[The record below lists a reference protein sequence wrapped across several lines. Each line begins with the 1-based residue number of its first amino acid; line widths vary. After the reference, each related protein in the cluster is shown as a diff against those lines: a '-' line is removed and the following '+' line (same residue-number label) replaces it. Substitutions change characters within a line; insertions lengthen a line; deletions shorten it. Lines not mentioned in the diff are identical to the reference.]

1 MSAEVDE
8 SGSIDAPTDGRLV
21 FPDEVVSSKI
31 IAVLPD
37 VPSSDLM
44 APIETMIQEKV
55 RVFTLPAADVDR
67 RREVLKIYRRRAVIG
82 VHGVMTV
89 DDVEGLV
96 DDKVA
101 FALPVAA
108 TPDLLT
114 ALREAGIPAAPD
126 ALTPAEVRAAWG
138 AGVDAVQ
145 VAPAD
150 MGSASYG
157 EILTRMA
164 PGAVLI
170 PRGGVGSYA
179 LRRWLAAGALAVCL
193 DDVLVGDACQDGVIS
208 ALRERCRS
216 VLQVVVDA
224 DA

>member
-1 MSAEVDE
+1 MSAEVDDL
-8 SGSIDAPTDGRLV
+8 GRTDDRLT
-21 FPDEVVSSKI
+21 FPDEVVAGKI

-37 VPSSDLM
+37 VPAADLM
-44 APIETMIQEKV
+44 APVEAMIQEKV
-55 RVFTLPAADVDR
+55 RVFALPVADAER
-67 RREVLKIYRRRAVIG
+67 RRAVLRIYRRRAVVG

-89 DDVEGLV
+89 EDVQGLV
-96 DDKVA
+96 DDKVS

-108 TPDLLT
+108 NREVLD
-114 ALREAGIPAAPD
+114 ALRQAGIPAAPD
-126 ALTPAEVRAAWG
+126 ALTPNEVRAAWG
-138 AGVDAVQ
+138 AGADAVQ

-157 EILTRMA
+157 DILTRMA
-164 PGAVLI
+164 PGAALI

-179 LRRWLAAGALAVCL
+179 LLRWLAAGALAVCL
-193 DDVLVGDACQDGVIS
+193 DDVLVGDACEDGIVS

-216 VLQVVVDA
+216 VLQVVADA

>member
-1 MSAEVDE
+1 MSAEVDDL
-8 SGSIDAPTDGRLV
+8 GRTDDRLT
-21 FPDEVVSSKI
+21 FPDEVVAGKI

-37 VPSSDLM
+37 VPAADLM
-44 APIETMIQEKV
+44 APVEAMIQEKV
-55 RVFTLPAADVDR
+55 RVFALPVADAER
-67 RREVLKIYRRRAVIG
+67 RRAVLRIYRRRAVVG

-89 DDVEGLV
+89 EDVQGLV
-96 DDKVA
+96 DDKVS

-108 TPDLLT
+108 NREVLD
-114 ALREAGIPAAPD
+114 ALRQAGIPAAPD
-126 ALTPAEVRAAWG
+126 ALTPNEVRAAWG
-138 AGVDAVQ
+138 AGADAVQ

-157 EILTRMA
+157 DILTRMA
-164 PGAVLI
+164 PGAALI

-179 LRRWLAAGALAVCL
+179 LRRRLAAGALAVCL
-193 DDVLVGDACQDGVIS
+193 DDVLVGDACEDGIVS

-216 VLQVVVDA
+216 VLQVVADA

>member
-1 MSAEVDE
+1 MSAEVDD
-8 SGSIDAPTDGRLV
+8 SGRTDDRLT
-21 FPDEVVSSKI
+21 FPDEVVAGKI

-37 VPSSDLM
+37 VPAADLM
-44 APIETMIQEKV
+44 APVEAMIQEKV
-55 RVFTLPAADVDR
+55 RVFALPVADAER
-67 RREVLKIYRRRAVIG
+67 RRAVLRIYRRRAVIG

-89 DDVEGLV
+89 EDVQGLV
-96 DDKVA
+96 DDKVS

-108 TPDLLT
+108 NREVLD
-114 ALREAGIPAAPD
+114 ALRQAGIPAAPD
-126 ALTPAEVRAAWG
+126 ALTPNEVRAAWG
-138 AGVDAVQ
+138 AGADAVQ

-157 EILTRMA
+157 DILTRMA
-164 PGAVLI
+164 PGAALI

-179 LRRWLAAGALAVCL
+179 LRRRLAAGALAVCL
-193 DDVLVGDACQDGVIS
+193 DDVLVGDACEDGIVS

-216 VLQVVVDA
+216 VLQVVADA

>member
-1 MSAEVDE
+1 MSAEVDD
-8 SGSIDAPTDGRLV
+8 SGRTDDRLT
-21 FPDEVVSSKI
+21 FPDEVVAGKI

-37 VPSSDLM
+37 VPAADLM
-44 APIETMIQEKV
+44 APVEAMIQEKV
-55 RVFTLPAADVDR
+55 RVFALPVADAER
-67 RREVLKIYRRRAVIG
+67 RRAVLRIYRRRAVVG
-82 VHGVMTV
+82 VHGVMTIE
-89 DDVEGLV
+89 DVQGLV
-96 DDKVA
+96 DDKVS

-108 TPDLLT
+108 NREVLD
-114 ALREAGIPAAPD
+114 ALRQAGIPAAPD
-126 ALTPAEVRAAWG
+126 ALTPNEVRAAWG
-138 AGVDAVQ
+138 AGADAVQ

-157 EILTRMA
+157 DILTRMA
-164 PGAVLI
+164 PGAALI

-193 DDVLVGDACQDGVIS
+193 VDVLVGDACKDGIVS

-216 VLQVVVDA
+216 VLQVVADA

>member
-1 MSAEVDE
+1 MSAEVDDL
-8 SGSIDAPTDGRLV
+8 GRTDDRLT
-21 FPDEVVSSKI
+21 FPDEVVAGKI

-37 VPSSDLM
+37 VPAADLM
-44 APIETMIQEKV
+44 APVEAMIQEKV
-55 RVFTLPAADVDR
+55 RVFALPVADAER
-67 RREVLKIYRRRAVIG
+67 RRAVLRIYRRRAVVG

-89 DDVEGLV
+89 EDVQGLV
-96 DDKVA
+96 DDKVS

-108 TPDLLT
+108 NREVLD
-114 ALREAGIPAAPD
+114 ALRQAGIPAAPD
-126 ALTPAEVRAAWG
+126 ALTPNEVRAAWG
-138 AGVDAVQ
+138 AGADAVQ

-157 EILTRMA
+157 DILTRMA
-164 PGAVLI
+164 PGAALI

-179 LRRWLAAGALAVCL
+179 LRRWLAADALAVCL
-193 DDVLVGDACQDGVIS
+193 DDVLVGDACEDGIVS

-216 VLQVVVDA
+216 VLQVVADA

>member
-8 SGSIDAPTDGRLV
+8 PGPIDVPTDGRLV
-21 FPDEVVSSKI
+21 FPDEVRASKI

-37 VPSSDLM
+37 VASSDLM
-44 APIETMIQEKV
+44 APIEVMIQEKV
-55 RVFTLPAADVDR
+55 RAFTLPVADAER
-67 RREVLKIYRRRAVIG
+67 RRAVLKIYRRRAVIG

-89 DDVEGLV
+89 DDVQGLV

-108 TPDLLT
+108 TPELLD
-114 ALREAGIPAAPD
+114 ALRQAGIPSAPD
-126 ALTPAEVRAAWG
+126 ALTPTEVRAAWAAG
-138 AGVDAVQ
+138 ADAVQ

-157 EILTRMA
+157 DILTAMA
-164 PGAVLI
+164 PGVALV

-179 LRRWLAAGALAVCL
+179 LRRWLASGALAVCL
-193 DDVLVGDACQDGVIS
+193 DEVLVGDVCADGVVS

-216 VLQVVVDA
+216 VLQVVA
-224 DA
+224 DAEA

>member
-1 MSAEVDE
+1 MSAEVDDL
-8 SGSIDAPTDGRLV
+8 GRTDDRLT
-21 FPDEVVSSKI
+21 FPDEVVAGKI

-37 VPSSDLM
+37 VPAADLM
-44 APIETMIQEKV
+44 APVEAMIQEKV
-55 RVFTLPAADVDR
+55 RVFALPVADAER
-67 RREVLKIYRRRAVIG
+67 RRAVLRIYRRRAVIG

-89 DDVEGLV
+89 EDVQGLV
-96 DDKVA
+96 DDKVS

-108 TPDLLT
+108 NREVLD
-114 ALREAGIPAAPD
+114 ALRQAGIPAAPD
-126 ALTPAEVRAAWG
+126 ALTPNEVRAAWG
-138 AGVDAVQ
+138 AGADAVQ

-157 EILTRMA
+157 DILTRMA
-164 PGAVLI
+164 PGAALI

-179 LRRWLAAGALAVCL
+179 LRRWLAAGAPAVCL
-193 DDVLVGDACQDGVIS
+193 DDVLVGDVCEDGIVS

-216 VLQVVVDA
+216 VLQVVADA

>member
-1 MSAEVDE
+1 MSAEVDYL
-8 SGSIDAPTDGRLV
+8 GRTDDRLT
-21 FPDEVVSSKI
+21 FTDEVVAGKI

-37 VPSSDLM
+37 VPAADLM
-44 APIETMIQEKV
+44 SPVEAMIQEKV
-55 RVFTLPAADVDR
+55 RVFALPVADAER
-67 RREVLKIYRRRAVIG
+67 RRAVLRIYRRRAVVG

-89 DDVEGLV
+89 EDVQGLV
-96 DDKVA
+96 DDKVS

-108 TPDLLT
+108 NREVLD
-114 ALREAGIPAAPD
+114 ALRQAVIPAAPD
-126 ALTPAEVRAAWG
+126 ALTPTEVRAAWG
-138 AGVDAVQ
+138 AGADAVQ

-157 EILTRMA
+157 DILTRMA
-164 PGAVLI
+164 PGAALI

-179 LRRWLAAGALAVCL
+179 LRRWLAAGALAGWL
-193 DDVLVGDACQDGVIS
+193 DDVLVGDACEDGIVS

-216 VLQVVVDA
+216 VLQVVADA

>member
-1 MSAEVDE
+1 MSAEVDDL
-8 SGSIDAPTDGRLV
+8 GRTDDRLT
-21 FPDEVVSSKI
+21 FPDEVVAGKI

-37 VPSSDLM
+37 VPAADLM
-44 APIETMIQEKV
+44 APVEAMIQEKV
-55 RVFTLPAADVDR
+55 RVFALPVADAER
-67 RREVLKIYRRRAVIG
+67 RRAVLRIYRRRAVVG

-89 DDVEGLV
+89 EDVQGLV
-96 DDKVA
+96 DDKVS

-108 TPDLLT
+108 NREVLD
-114 ALREAGIPAAPD
+114 ALRQAGIPAAPD
-126 ALTPAEVRAAWG
+126 ALTPNEVRAAWG
-138 AGVDAVQ
+138 AGADAVQ

-157 EILTRMA
+157 DILTRMA
-164 PGAVLI
+164 PGAALI

-179 LRRWLAAGALAVCL
+179 LRRGLAAGALAVCL
-193 DDVLVGDACQDGVIS
+193 DDVLVGDACEDGIVS

-216 VLQVVVDA
+216 VLQVVADA